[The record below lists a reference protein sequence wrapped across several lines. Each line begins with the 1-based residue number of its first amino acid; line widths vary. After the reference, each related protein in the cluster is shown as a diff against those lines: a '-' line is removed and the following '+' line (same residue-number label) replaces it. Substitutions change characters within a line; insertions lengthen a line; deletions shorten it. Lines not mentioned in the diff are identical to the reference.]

1 MKYDKQNSYPAPREN
16 AAKGGG
22 KSGADG
28 GPRPRPAEAGPDR
41 VLTFEGRIAPEL
53 LGLLCVLCAALLF
66 ISLLSYSPADPSLN
80 HVVRGDG
87 PVANWAGRFGSYLSA
102 FLSDFF
108 GFAAFVP
115 FLFFAVLGT
124 RLCMRAA
131 AWPCWRWAGFAL
143 LLVCLAVAASFWNAG
158 LGQIRGGGLLGL
170 VLRDSSLRCFN
181 PIGSG
186 FVWSFVFLLV
196 LQMLFGFSW
205 RQLAIKA
212 WQEARRSLADEG
224 ETIAG
229 PEAPPY
235 REDFSD
241 SCLLHAAGS
250 QNRTAEAAPE
260 GAEAA
265 RAAGPARAPAVAPAG
280 MLADAPPPEGATAL
294 EILAARALERRAGFT
309 SLDGNAPLEDPG
321 RSVERFG
328 QPPAASPAVRPGGAS
343 SQGGVGA
350 WFRRLF
356 SRSGSG
362 APVSVGPAKPART
375 APAGPAAEAVPQA
388 VDWRYAPPAA
398 PVSSGSS
405 TPPGP
410 SGLPVLPGG
419 PEKAPKAE
427 KRPGQRL
434 GDSDDYAD
442 QPPWLA
448 DLEDGRVG
456 ASRLNLRETR
466 PEAAPAGPTSRPR
479 QPVQIVQPAQA
490 VGGQPVYRDAAFSQ
504 PGAAAPG
511 KAAPTMPGAAA
522 GQKPRR
528 IPPKLPPLEL
538 LRPVGDKNAA
548 VSRDELEAKGR
559 ALMTCLANFS
569 IQAELVRISPGPVVT
584 AVDVRPAPG
593 VKSSRITGLSDDIA
607 LSLKSISVRVQA
619 PIPGTDTVGI
629 EIPNDRREIV
639 GLRELM
645 ASPAFNAAEGGQ
657 AAPLLNMAM
666 GKDISGRPAIADLA
680 RMPHMLVAGAT
691 GTGKSV
697 FLNSVLLSFLYRAR
711 PDELKLLIVDPKRIE
726 MAVYADLPHL
736 VHPIVVETSLA
747 KSALDW
753 AVAEME
759 RRYGDIARLSV
770 RNMAAYNQ
778 KLGDYGANRPPEF
791 ADLAPMPYLVVV
803 IDELADLMLT
813 AGKDVETSIVRLAQ
827 LARAAGIH
835 LIIATQRPSV
845 DVVTGLIKANF
856 PCRVSFQVTSKVDSR
871 TILDGM
877 GAEQLL
883 GKGDMLFKPAGG
895 QIRRLHGAFV
905 PDEDVGAVADYWRAQ
920 LPPSYQVDFTDWEN
934 EAGAADGALGGGPGG
949 GLDEDVSRDPMYAKI
964 ADFVMQEDSPSIS
977 KIQRYFR
984 IGYNRAARYWDQLK
998 KDGIVGPDNKVRM

>member
-1 MKYDKQNSYPAPREN
+1 
-16 AAKGGG
+16 
-22 KSGADG
+22 
-28 GPRPRPAEAGPDR
+28 
-41 VLTFEGRIAPEL
+41 
-53 LGLLCVLCAALLF
+53 
-66 ISLLSYSPADPSLN
+66 
-80 HVVRGDG
+80 
-87 PVANWAGRFGSYLSA
+87 
-102 FLSDFF
+102 
-108 GFAAFVP
+108 
-115 FLFFAVLGT
+115 
-124 RLCMRAA
+124 
-131 AWPCWRWAGFAL
+131 
-143 LLVCLAVAASFWNAG
+143 
-158 LGQIRGGGLLGL
+158 
-170 VLRDSSLRCFN
+170 
-181 PIGSG
+181 
-186 FVWSFVFLLV
+186 
-196 LQMLFGFSW
+196 
-205 RQLAIKA
+205 
-212 WQEARRSLADEG
+212 
-224 ETIAG
+224 
-229 PEAPPY
+229 
-235 REDFSD
+235 
-241 SCLLHAAGS
+241 
-250 QNRTAEAAPE
+250 
-260 GAEAA
+260 
-265 RAAGPARAPAVAPAG
+265 
-280 MLADAPPPEGATAL
+280 
-294 EILAARALERRAGFT
+294 
-309 SLDGNAPLEDPG
+309 
-321 RSVERFG
+321 
-328 QPPAASPAVRPGGAS
+328 
-343 SQGGVGA
+343 
-350 WFRRLF
+350 
-356 SRSGSG
+356 
-362 APVSVGPAKPART
+362 
-375 APAGPAAEAVPQA
+375 
-388 VDWRYAPPAA
+388 
-398 PVSSGSS
+398 
-405 TPPGP
+405 
-410 SGLPVLPGG
+410 
-419 PEKAPKAE
+419 
-427 KRPGQRL
+427 
-434 GDSDDYAD
+434 
-442 QPPWLA
+442 
-448 DLEDGRVG
+448 
-456 ASRLNLRETR
+456 
-466 PEAAPAGPTSRPR
+466 
-479 QPVQIVQPAQA
+479 
-490 VGGQPVYRDAAFSQ
+490 
-504 PGAAAPG
+504 
-511 KAAPTMPGAAA
+511 
-522 GQKPRR
+522 
-528 IPPKLPPLEL
+528 
-538 LRPVGDKNAA
+538 
-548 VSRDELEAKGR
+548 
-559 ALMTCLANFS
+559 
-569 IQAELVRISPGPVVT
+569 
-584 AVDVRPAPG
+584 
-593 VKSSRITGLSDDIA
+593 
-607 LSLKSISVRVQA
+607 
-619 PIPGTDTVGI
+619 
-629 EIPNDRREIV
+629 
-639 GLRELM
+639 M

-657 AAPLLNMAM
+657 AASLLNMAM

-770 RNMAAYNQ
+770 RNMAAYNR

-934 EAGAADGALGGGPGG
+934 EAGAEEGGPGG

>member
-1 MKYDKQNSYPAPREN
+1 MRQIFIMKYDKQNSYPAPREN
-16 AAKGGG
+16 GAKGGSKKNGG
-22 KSGADG
+22 KNG
-28 GPRPRPAEAGPDR
+28 GPYEQPRPNLAGGGPDQA
-41 VLTFEGRIAPEL
+41 LTLEGRIAPEL
-53 LGLLCVLCAALLF
+53 LGLFCVLCATLLF

-80 HVVRGDG
+80 HVVRGDV
-87 PVANWAGRFGSYLSA
+87 PVGNWAGRFGSYLSA
-102 FLSDFF
+102 FLTDFF

-115 FLFFAVLGT
+115 FLFFAVLGA

-131 AWPCWRWAGFAL
+131 VWPWWRWAGFAL
-143 LLVCLAVAASFWNAG
+143 LLVCLAVASSFWNAG

-170 VLRDSSLRCFN
+170 VLAESSLRWFN

-186 FVWSFVFLLV
+186 FVWGFVFLLV

-205 RQLAIKA
+205 RQLAVKA
-212 WQEARRSLADEG
+212 WRELRLSFADDG
-224 ETIAG
+224 ADNG
-229 PEAPPY
+229 DNCDDAPGQVSAPA
-235 REDFSD
+235 EPA
-241 SCLLHAAGS
+241 AAGGS
-250 QNRTAEAAPE
+250 PPTDEPAAPRF
-260 GAEAA
+260 AREAF
-265 RAAGPARAPAVAPAG
+265 APAQPEQYQ
-280 MLADAPPPEGATAL
+280 PPRPSRSIAEPESGTAL

-309 SLDGNAPLEDPG
+309 SLNGSEHIEDM
-321 RSVERFG
+321 ERAAG
-328 QPPAASPAVRPGGAS
+328 AEAVQPPKGG
-343 SQGGVGA
+343 GGPRA
-350 WFRRLF
+350 FFRRLF
-356 SRSGSG
+356 AGSGSSAG
-362 APVSVGPAKPART
+362 ASNEPAGAGKPA
-375 APAGPAAEAVPQA
+375 PAAAQP
-388 VDWRYAPPAA
+388 VDWHYAPPAPAAPRDGLPAA
-398 PVSSGSS
+398 PVIPKGAA
-405 TPPGP
+405 
-410 SGLPVLPGG
+410 PV
-419 PEKAPKAE
+419 KA
-427 KRPGQRL
+427 
-434 GDSDDYAD
+434 DDNYD

-448 DLEDGRVG
+448 DLEDGRIG
-456 ASRLNLRETR
+456 ASQLNLREQQPQAEQRDEPRLEARPEPR
-466 PEAAPAGPTSRPR
+466 PEARSAQTA
-479 QPVQIVQPAQA
+479 QPVQPAPA
-490 VGGQPVYRDAAFSQ
+490 ASGGQPVYRASQ
-504 PGAAAPG
+504 PGAASAARSAPSAPP
-511 KAAPTMPGAAA
+511 AAPA

-528 IPPKLPPLEL
+528 IPPKLPPLDL

-548 VSRDELEAKGR
+548 VSREELEAKGR
-559 ALMTCLANFS
+559 ALMTCLSNFS

-584 AVDVRPAPG
+584 SFEVRPAPG

-645 ASPAFNAAEGGQ
+645 ASPAFQETGQ
-657 AAPLLNMAM
+657 PVPLLNMAM
-666 GKDISGRPAIADLA
+666 GKDISGRPVIADLA

-697 FLNSVLLSFLYRAR
+697 FLNSVLLSFLYRAK

-747 KSALDW
+747 KNALDW

-759 RRYGDIARLSV
+759 RRYNDIARLSV

-778 KLGDYGANRPPEF
+778 KLADFDKSGGRPADF
-791 ADLAPMPYLVVV
+791 ADLRPMPYLVVV

-895 QIRRLHGAFV
+895 QLQRLHGAFV

-920 LPPSYQVDFTDWEN
+920 LPPSYQVDFSDWGN
-934 EAGAADGALGGGPGG
+934 EAGEDGGAGGAG

-964 ADFVMQEDSPSIS
+964 ADFVLQEDSPSIS

-998 KDGIVGPDNKVRM
+998 KDGIVGPDNKVRIN